1 MKNKGFPEVANV
13 HEFAL
18 ESGAAYITEAGRAP
32 VYLFNAERLAAM
44 IQKIM
49 LSSVEHVYQ
58 RGHSDG
64 VQAERTRGR

>member
-1 MKNKGFPEVANV
+1 MTKQFPELADV

-44 IQKIM
+44 IQQIM
-49 LSSVEHVYQ
+49 LSSVEHMYQ
-58 RGHSDG
+58 RGHRDG
-64 VQAERTRGR
+64 VHAERTRAQ

>member
-1 MKNKGFPEVANV
+1 MKNKGFQEVANV

-49 LSSVEHVYQ
+49 LASVEHVYEQ
-58 RGHSDG
+58 GRKAGAHEA
-64 VQAERTRGR
+64 QTRSA